1 MKIIE
6 KITLTIYSI
15 IMLIAAILTC
25 LLIFGWLDMGLAGG
39 LVKDIITGE
48 TSRNVLLAVN
58 ILFILLSIKCIFFSS
73 SSKEK

>member
-48 TSRNVLLAVN
+48 YYLYYFQLNVYSLVLQAKKN
-58 ILFILLSIKCIFFSS
+58 QA
-73 SSKEK
+73 